1 MKNRILYGWNPRR
14 VLYSLGGIAIIVYA
28 IIAKEWW
35 GALPGGYFAAMGLLN
50 FGCASGNCGYV
61 PDRHRKTYT
70 RKDTPA
76 GLEEV
81 KFEEVKPE

>member
-14 VLYSLGGIAIIVYA
+14 ALYLMGGAAIIVYA
-28 IIAKEWW
+28 FIVKEWW
-35 GALPGGYFAAMGLLN
+35 GALLGGYFAVMGMFN

-61 PDRHRKTYT
+61 PNRKTHTNKYKPT
-70 RKDTPA
+70 

-81 KFEEVKPE
+81 NYEEEKSE